1 MLGLDRATRPTP
13 LMGFLLRYFLR
24 GLLVVIPAAAT
35 IWILVTVFLFVDDLV
50 RLPLADVDQ
59 EELNLGIDLT
69 TRGVG
74 FVLTLVMITLI
85 GFLTSNFFTRW
96 IFGQLEL
103 LFTKVPVVKLVYNSI
118 KDVIEAFLS
127 EKKKFDKPVLL
138 TLAED
143 VQVIGFVTR
152 ESLTELGL
160 EGKVAVYV
168 PQSYNFAANL
178 IVVPSE
184 RVSPLDANSADVMA
198 FVVSGGV
205 SEAVIKNGAKS

>member
-1 MLGLDRATRPTP
+1 
-13 LMGFLLRYFLR
+13 MGFILRYFLR
-24 GLLVVIPAAAT
+24 GLLVIVPAAAT
-35 IWILVTVFLFVDDLV
+35 IWILLTVFLFVDDLV

-59 EELNLGIDLT
+59 EDLNLGIDLT

-74 FVLTLVMITLI
+74 FVLTVVMITLI

-96 IFGQLEL
+96 IFGRLEL
-103 LFTKVPVVKLVYNSI
+103 LFTRVPVVKLVYNSI
-118 KDVIEAFLS
+118 KDLIEAFLS

-138 TLAED
+138 TLADE

-152 ESLTELGL
+152 ESLSEFGL
-160 EGKVAVYV
+160 EDKVAVYV

-178 IVVPSE
+178 IVVSRD
-184 RVSPLDANSADVMA
+184 RVTSLEANSAHVMA

-205 SEAVIKNGAKS
+205 SEALANGTKK

>member
-1 MLGLDRATRPTP
+1 MA
-13 LMGFLLRYFLR
+13 FLLRHFLR

-35 IWILVTVFLFVDDLV
+35 IWILFTVFVFVDDLV
-50 RLPLADVDQ
+50 RLPLMDQ
-59 EELNLGIDLT
+59 EDLNLGIDLT

-74 FVLTLVMITLI
+74 FVLTLVLITLV

-103 LFTKVPVVKLVYNSI
+103 LFTKVPVVKLVYNAI

-138 TLAED
+138 TIAED

-152 ESLTELGL
+152 ESLAEFGL
-160 EGKVAVYV
+160 ENRVAVYV

-178 IVVPSE
+178 IVVP
-184 RVSPLDANSADVMA
+184 RDRITPLDVNSAHVMA

-205 SEAVIKNGAKS
+205 SEAAKKGQRYSKGD

>member
-1 MLGLDRATRPTP
+1 MRI
-13 LMGFLLRYFLR
+13 LLRYFLR
-24 GLLVVIPAAAT
+24 GLLVVVPAALT
-35 IWILVTVFLFVDDLV
+35 IWILYAVFVFVDDLV
-50 RLPLADVDQ
+50 RLPDLFDFPAGWQFRVPFLEDPITVDKLA
-59 EELNLGIDLT
+59 

-74 FVLTLVMITLI
+74 FVITLLLITLI

-96 IFGQLEL
+96 IFSRLEL
-103 LFTKVPVVKLVYNSI
+103 LFTRVPVVKLLYSSI

-138 TLAED
+138 SFSDD

-152 ESLTELGL
+152 DSLAELGL
-160 EGKVAVYV
+160 ADKVAVYV

-178 IVVPSE
+178 ILVPRE
-184 RVSPLDANSADVMA
+184 RVQPLSLPAPDVMA

-205 SEAVIKNGAKS
+205 SEAARKSAKNGNGG